1 MTQKTGTWYENN
13 VGSTFGGI
21 VSETAMKAARDDG
34 RMQTA
39 LKVAAGIA
47 AVGVTLYLVD
57 SYMKKRDLERT
68 GPKNLR
74 QLGRYVA
81 PRRMNPVGYE
91 YGSREYERPYRV
103 PTEYG
108 GMALNTRQ
116 IQRLAAQRG
125 IY

>member
-57 SYMKKRDLERT
+57 SYIKKRDLERM

-81 PRRMNPVGYE
+81 PRAM
-91 YGSREYERPYRV
+91 SSYERPYRV

-116 IQRLAAQRG
+116 IQQLAAQRG

>member
-57 SYMKKRDLERT
+57 SYMKKRDLERM

-74 QLGRYVA
+74 QLGQYVA
-81 PRRMNPVGYE
+81 PRRMNPVNTDY
-91 YGSREYERPYRV
+91 SYERPYRV

>member
-81 PRRMNPVGYE
+81 PRRMNPVNTDY
-91 YGSREYERPYRV
+91 SYERPYRV